1 MEKLLVNSSF
11 KLFGLQVP
19 FYGFFMAIAFLSAIL
34 ICLYFCKIK
43 GYDADLIFNL
53 VLVVLPSSIVGA
65 RLYYVIF
72 SQRAWSFVEILQ
84 IWNGG
89 LAVYGGIIGG
99 VLGIIIYCLIKK
111 ESIVKVF
118 DLVAPALLL
127 GQAIGRIGCYFA
139 GCCYGELVSNTSLQ
153 WFPFSVLR
161 DDGWH
166 YATFF
171 YESFWC
177 LIGFVV
183 LLILFKKINIKG
195 FFSGC
200 YFVWY
205 GIGRLIIEGFRGD
218 SLYLGNIRVSQLLSG
233 LVVLLGIVWLIIFII
248 KYKKENIKEPN
259 IEKTEKDL

>member
-1 MEKLLVNSSF
+1 MDRLLVSSSF

-19 FYGFFMAIAFLSAIL
+19 FYGLFMAIAFLCAIL
-34 ICLYFCKIK
+34 VCLYFCKLK
-43 GYDADLIFNL
+43 GYGADLIFDL
-53 VLVVLPSSIVGA
+53 VLVVLPSSIIGA

-72 SQRAWSFVEILQ
+72 SQRSWSFVEILQ

-111 ESIVKVF
+111 ESIIKVF
-118 DLVAPALLL
+118 DIVAPALLL

-139 GCCYGELVSNTSLQ
+139 GCCYGEIVANTSMQ
-153 WFPFSVLR
+153 WFPFAVLR

-183 LLILFKKINIKG
+183 LFILLKKINFKG
-195 FFSGC
+195 LFSGL

-205 GIGRLIIEGFRGD
+205 GIGRLVIEGFRGD
-218 SLYLGNIRVSQLLSG
+218 SLYLGSLRVSQLLSG
-233 LVVLLGIVWLIIFII
+233 LVVLLGVVWLIIFIL
-248 KYKKENIKEPN
+248 KYKNNNIRKSN
-259 IEKTEKDL
+259 NEKTEKNL